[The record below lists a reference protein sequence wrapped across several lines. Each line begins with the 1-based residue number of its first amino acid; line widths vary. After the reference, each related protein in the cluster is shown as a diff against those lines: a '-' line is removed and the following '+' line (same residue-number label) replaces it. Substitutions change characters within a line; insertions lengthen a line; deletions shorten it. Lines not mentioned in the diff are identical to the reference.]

1 MSSRLRNHIRGNV
14 VGYIALF
21 LVLTGGTAQ
30 ALNGSNTV
38 FSDDIVNRDVKTA
51 DLGIGAVTTNRL
63 APNAVKTGRVAD
75 GTLTGTDVA
84 DGSIAGVDV
93 GSDLTGANVANNSL
107 SGADVDESSLGTVPS
122 ANHAATADSAANA
135 DTLDGIGSS
144 GFAGNRVYERQMSTN
159 GSANPSGTCPSGDLC
174 YAGGFYC
181 DNGDTML
188 GGGFGDIDNG
198 TRLVASE
205 PFTPNPQDAWR
216 VIFVNNSTE
225 DTITVDTICAD
236 SPPLHS

>member
-1 MSSRLRNHIRGNV
+1 MSSRIRNHIRSNV

-84 DGSIAGVDV
+84 NGSIAGVDV
-93 GSDLTGANVANNSL
+93 GSDLTGANVADNSL

-122 ANHAATADSAANA
+122 ADHAATADSATNAN
-135 DTLDGIGSS
+135 TLDGIDSS
-144 GFAGNRVYERQMSTN
+144 GFAANRVYERQMSTN
-159 GSANPSGTCPSGDLC
+159 GSANASGTCPSGDLC
-174 YAGGFYC
+174 YAGGYYC
-181 DNGDTML
+181 DTGDTLL

-205 PFTPNPQDAWR
+205 PFTPNEQDAWR
-216 VIFVNNSTE
+216 VIIVNNATE

-236 SPPLHS
+236 SPPLHP